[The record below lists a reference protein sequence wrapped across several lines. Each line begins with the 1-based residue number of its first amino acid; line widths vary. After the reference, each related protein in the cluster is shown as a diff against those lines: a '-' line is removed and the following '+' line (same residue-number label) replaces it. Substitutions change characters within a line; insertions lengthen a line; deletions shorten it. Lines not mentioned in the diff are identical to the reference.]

1 MKDTLNFA
9 GLGLLA
15 ISASLGAWGIYR
27 TPPNTQPRL
36 TELIAAGLIG
46 VAFFCQLIALVL

>member
-1 MKDTLNFA
+1 MKNTLNFA